1 MAYPGDFV
9 AANRAARTDAQ
20 RSAVYLTS
28 VEPVSGSGNGW
39 PSAFPWAFTHAA
51 RTGFTRD
58 SERGSTSITLKEQP
72 AALCQILSMFLT
84 FNVR

>member
-20 RSAVYLTS
+20 RAPSAVYLTS

-58 SERGSTSITLKEQP
+58 SERG
-72 AALCQILSMFLT
+72 LSMT
-84 FNVR
+84 HWVIVMRI